1 MAANRYVQTITLI
14 DAANK
19 QDPHQESR
27 NGTAF
32 PKELLYSQRMTA
44 WLEKLQPDAPETVRI
59 AARAQHICRWM
70 IPRDSYPRTRA
81 GYLQWR
87 TRLYSF
93 HADKTAEIM
102 RQTGY
107 DESSIEQVKRM
118 LRKRGLKKEQHP
130 QIIEDIACLVFLES
144 YFADFAADY
153 DEEKIIPIVQKTWKK
168 MSLPAQQAALEMQL
182 PDIAAKLVKKALA

>member
-1 MAANRYVQTITLI
+1 MAENRYTETIALI
-14 DAANK
+14 DAANE
-19 QDPHQESR
+19 QDPHREIWNS
-27 NGTAF
+27 TTI

-44 WLEKLQPDAPETVRI
+44 WLEKLQPDAPETLYI

-70 IPRDSYPRTRA
+70 IPRDAYPRTRE

-107 DESSIEQVKRM
+107 DESDIEQVKRM

-130 QIIEDIACLVFLES
+130 QTIEDIACLVFLEN

-168 MSLPAQQAALEMQL
+168 MSTRAQQAALEMHL
-182 PDIAAKLVKKALA
+182 PDAAAELVNKALA